1 METKTKETGTKK
13 TVTRQ
18 KASNKDVKEQLTKEA
33 TSSINGAEKPKE
45 GKAPVVV
52 PKISIDS
59 RIQKFEKLRGL
70 ATNRERLNQTLGELT
85 KFNYNQD
92 GSSSFYIRDSH
103 GLEFK
108 TTNSNL
114 INLVT
119 TQLQKTLEQ
128 RKSEFE
134 QEILAFEL

>member
-18 KASNKDVKEQLTKEA
+18 KASNKDVRDQLTKEA
-33 TSSINGAEKPKE
+33 TANANGAEKDKE
-45 GKAPVVV
+45 VKSPLVV
-52 PKISIDS
+52 PEVSIDS

-119 TQLQKTLEQ
+119 TQLQKTLEK